1 MCENLDAFTEN
12 LSPQGKSDGSL
23 WKATRHLKTPKN
35 PEPPLRLDN
44 GSWARSN
51 EEKALAFA
59 NHLQHVFQ
67 PNPPTNDFNIS
78 STVRNVQNVSNPI
91 KVSFTEIKK
100 IIKEQLHLQKAPG
113 HDLISNKMLTEL
125 PDIAIKIF
133 SYMCNAMFR
142 VGYFPKIWKS
152 SNIKMIPKPGKDPT
166 LVSSYRPISLL
177 PCLSKLYEKIIL
189 AKLLPYIELHN
200 LIPAHQFGFRRKHG
214 TIEQVHRVAN
224 EIRKAFE
231 ERKFCSA
238 IFLDVAQAFDKVWHE
253 GLIYKIRQ
261 YFPAA
266 FHKIFVSYLSERKYR
281 IKYQDFTTD
290 EYGIMAGVPQGS
302 VLGPLLY
309 LIFTADLPTSD
320 EVTTTTFADD
330 TALISTNNS
339 ATTASEDLQQHLLK
353 IQSWLATW
361 RIRVNEQKSTHVT
374 FTLKKGDCPPVLFNG
389 ITIPSAQHVRYLGMH
404 LDRRLTWRNH
414 IAAKKTQINIK
425 IRAHYWLLNKNSK
438 LKLNHKVLLYNSIIK
453 PIWTYGAQLWGKA
466 SASNVDIIQRAQ
478 SKILRMI
485 TGAPWYL
492 KNSNIHK
499 DLQIPLVKNELASLL
514 QKYDYKII
522 NHPNVLAR
530 SLAQTTTST
539 RLKRLD
545 LPAY

>member
-1 MCENLDAFTEN
+1 
-12 LSPQGKSDGSL
+12 
-23 WKATRHLKTPKN
+23 
-35 PEPPLRLDN
+35 
-44 GSWARSN
+44 
-51 EEKALAFA
+51 
-59 NHLQHVFQ
+59 
-67 PNPPTNDFNIS
+67 
-78 STVRNVQNVSNPI
+78 
-91 KVSFTEIKK
+91 
-100 IIKEQLHLQKAPG
+100 
-113 HDLISNKMLTEL
+113 
-125 PDIAIKIF
+125 
-133 SYMCNAMFR
+133 
-142 VGYFPKIWKS
+142 
-152 SNIKMIPKPGKDPT
+152 MIPKPGKDPT

-189 AKLLPYIELHN
+189 AKLLPPIESQN

-224 EIRKAFE
+224 EIRKTFE
-231 ERKFCSA
+231 EKKFCSA
-238 IFLDVAQAFDKVWHE
+238 LFLDVAQAFDKVWHE

-266 FHKIFVSYLSERKYR
+266 FHKILISYLSERKYR

-290 EYGIMAGVPQGS
+290 KYCIRAGVPQGS

-309 LIFTADLPTSD
+309 LIYTADLPTSD
-320 EVTTTTFADD
+320 KVTTTTFADD
-330 TALISTNNS
+330 TALISTNHS
-339 ATTASEDLQQHLLK
+339 ASAASEDLQKHLLK

-361 RIRVNEQKSTHVT
+361 RIRVNEQKGTHVT

-389 ITIPSAQHVRYLGMH
+389 ITIPNSQHAKYLGMH

-414 IAAKKTQINIK
+414 SAAKKTQINLK

-438 LKLNHKVLLYNSIIK
+438 LKLDHKVLLYNSITK

-492 KNSNIHK
+492 RNSNIHK
-499 DLQIPLVKNELASLL
+499 DLQVPLVKDELDTLL
-514 QKYDYKII
+514 QKYNVKIT

-530 SLAQTTTST
+530 SLGQTATST

-545 LPAY
+545 LSGYL